1 MRNQFSIILSL
12 FLITFA
18 FSCKNQGE
26 AENETSDSVLQMKEI
41 VAVHDEMMPKMST
54 IGELTGKLETEMKL
68 AKKDS
73 IYKDAIADLQEA
85 NEGMMNWMRDF
96 GGDFTFEEINKGKEL
111 SEEKEQLLDGYEKSV
126 NEMKQKM
133 NSAIVKGR
141 RVLNKN
147 N

>member
-1 MRNQFSIILSL
+1 MRNQFSIIFSL
-12 FLITFA
+12 LLITFA

-26 AENETSDSVLQMKEI
+26 AEKETSESTVQMKEV

-54 IGELTGKLETEMKL
+54 IGELTGKLEAEMKL

-73 IYKDAIADLQEA
+73 IYKDAIADLKEA
-85 NEGMMNWMRDF
+85 NVAMMDWMRNF
-96 GGDFTFEEINKGKEL
+96 GGDFTFEEINKGKAL

-126 NEMKQKM
+126 NEMKEKM
-133 NSAIVKGR
+133 NSAIEKGR